1 MFSFLFHSGEIEWLS
16 GHLAHSVNMHATFY
30 RLQEATV
37 EIAKVSKLLI
47 AAESDEIKKYA
58 GKSISDININGK
70 YQNYY

>member
-1 MFSFLFHSGEIEWLS
+1 MDLNIGEIEWLS
-16 GHLAHSVNMHATFY
+16 GHLAHSVNTHATFY